1 MSHAGK
7 PEEET
12 RMTEEKATVD
22 LRLDIISDVVCP
34 WCLIGFKQFEQA
46 MAVTGVSVQVF
57 WHPFELN
64 PDMPPEG
71 ENLREHIARKYGT
84 SPEDSVKARA
94 RLTQLGADLGFAFNY
109 ADDMR
114 MYNTFKA
121 HQLLHWAGTQ
131 GRQHDLKMALFGSF
145 FTHRRNV
152 DDPEV
157 LADAA
162 AEIGLDRDAALAV
175 LADGRYAEKIRQEEQ
190 FWTSRGIQ
198 GVPAMVFNQEHLLV
212 GAQGIENYVTVQRQ
226 LTGGQAA

>member
-1 MSHAGK
+1 
-7 PEEET
+7 
-12 RMTEEKATVD
+12 MTEEKATAD

-46 MAVTGVSVQVF
+46 MAVTGVSAQVF

-94 RLTQLGADLGFAFNY
+94 RLTQLGADLGFTFNY

-131 GRQHDLKMALFGSF
+131 GRQHDLKMALFSSF

-162 AEIGLDRDAALAV
+162 AEIGLAREEALTV

-198 GVPAMVFNQEHLLV
+198 GVPAMVFNQQHLLV
-212 GAQGIENYVTVQRQ
+212 GAQGVENYISVQRQ

>member
-1 MSHAGK
+1 
-7 PEEET
+7 
-12 RMTEEKATVD
+12 MTEEQASAD
-22 LRLDIISDVVCP
+22 IRLDIVSDVVCP

-46 MAVTGVSVQVF
+46 MTITGVSVQVF

-94 RLTQLGADLGFAFNY
+94 RLTQLGADLGFDFNY

-121 HQLLHWAGTQ
+121 HQLLHWAGTK

-145 FTHRRNV
+145 FTHRRKV

-157 LADAA
+157 LTDAA
-162 AEIGLDRDAALAV
+162 AEVGLEREEALAV
-175 LADGRYAEKIRQEEQ
+175 LTEGRYAEKIRNEEY
-190 FWTSRGIQ
+190 FWTSRGVQ
-198 GVPAMVFNQEHLLV
+198 GVPAMVFNQQHLLV
-212 GAQGIENYVTVQRQ
+212 GAQGVDNYVTVQRQ

>member
-1 MSHAGK
+1 
-7 PEEET
+7 
-12 RMTEEKATVD
+12 MTEEKATAD

-71 ENLREHIARKYGT
+71 ENLREHIARKYGS
-84 SPEDSVKARA
+84 SPEDSAKARA
-94 RLTQLGADLGFAFNY
+94 RLTQLGADLGFTFNY

-162 AEIGLDRDAALAV
+162 AEIGLSREEALAV

-198 GVPAMVFNQEHLLV
+198 GVPAMVFNQQHLLV

>member
-1 MSHAGK
+1 
-7 PEEET
+7 
-12 RMTEEKATVD
+12 MTEEKATAD

-94 RLTQLGADLGFAFNY
+94 RLTQLGADLGFTFNY

-198 GVPAMVFNQEHLLV
+198 GVPAMVFNQQHLLV
-212 GAQGIENYVTVQRQ
+212 GAQGVENYISVQRQ